1 MVTGLRVS
9 SGRVAYSTPG
19 WQGSRGMGGGVC
31 LEQAVTL
38 RKSKKLMS
46 QMVPKADMIWWRFW
60 IPEWQV
66 CAMKG
71 HSNYPVRELN
81 RGEATGRS
89 HTAAIEILLISFF
102 QRQFCVRSGLP
113 LTAGAAA
120 KMARIETRTISGSQT
135 LGPSDHS
142 EQLHLHISDFRLILT
157 F

>member
-1 MVTGLRVS
+1 
-9 SGRVAYSTPG
+9 
-19 WQGSRGMGGGVC
+19 
-31 LEQAVTL
+31 
-38 RKSKKLMS
+38 
-46 QMVPKADMIWWRFW
+46 MVPKADMIWWRFW

>member
-1 MVTGLRVS
+1 
-9 SGRVAYSTPG
+9 
-19 WQGSRGMGGGVC
+19 
-31 LEQAVTL
+31 
-38 RKSKKLMS
+38 
-46 QMVPKADMIWWRFW
+46 MVPKAATQ
-60 IPEWQV
+60 EALEAASAWQL